1 MIIFTELQTGMV
13 SIKFCLVVTHFA
25 KSFLWNGHMDRG
37 LVLFLIRKL
46 PISFYNT
53 FSPVNGFFLG

>member
-1 MIIFTELQTGMV
+1 MIIFTELQTSMV

-25 KSFLWNGHMDRG
+25 QSFLWNGHMDRG

-46 PISFYNT
+46 PISFYNK

>member
-25 KSFLWNGHMDRG
+25 QSFLWNGHMDRG

-46 PISFYNT
+46 AISFYNKL
-53 FSPVNGFFLG
+53 SPVNGFLLG